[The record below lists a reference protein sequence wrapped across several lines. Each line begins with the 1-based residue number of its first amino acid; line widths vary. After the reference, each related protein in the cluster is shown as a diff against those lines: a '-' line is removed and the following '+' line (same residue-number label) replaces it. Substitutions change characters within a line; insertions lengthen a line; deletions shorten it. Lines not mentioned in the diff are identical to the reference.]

1 MRFRLPIALL
11 GFLLL
16 VGSAS
21 SCGRTPDH
29 QDALVPATTKGTLA
43 PTTTSPPDMT
53 SPPTTISPPD
63 MTSPPTTTSPSL
75 GGDLGDCKV
84 MGPSD
89 GGWEVLLRIPA
100 VLGGGT
106 YRIDYVLRDSSGVA
120 VDSVFLALTLSE
132 DDTVQY
138 WDSPRSTATG
148 VSSCEVVRIHQGS
161 EACNAPDD
169 CITST

>member
-16 VGSAS
+16 VGAAS

-43 PTTTSPPDMT
+43 PTTT
-53 SPPTTISPPD
+53 SPPD

-120 VDSVFLALTLSE
+120 VDSVFLELTLSE

>member
-16 VGSAS
+16 VGAAS

-29 QDALVPATTKGTLA
+29 QDALVPATTKGALA

-53 SPPTTISPPD
+53 SPPTTTSPPD

-75 GGDLGDCKV
+75 GGDLGDCRV

-120 VDSVFLALTLSE
+120 VDSVFLELTLSE

>member
-43 PTTTSPPDMT
+43 PTTT
-53 SPPTTISPPD
+53 SPPD